1 MLEFADYFDVL
12 KKRKW
17 VLLVWLV
24 VGLVGAGV
32 AFLLLPKVYRS
43 STLILVE
50 SQKVPTDYIKPMAV
64 DTIEER

>member
-1 MLEFADYFDVL
+1 MGATFGKESRIPSNLQTCRETAMLEFADYFDVL

-32 AFLLLPKVYRS
+32 AFLLLPKS
-43 STLILVE
+43 IG
-50 SQKVPTDYIKPMAV
+50 PAP
-64 DTIEER
+64 